1 MPSPRPPMPSTSAS
15 LNSACVRSSWARF
28 HRRSSRL
35 SSASEPETAPEFGD
49 KVLRMRGNT
58 LRQTLRATD
67 SVRRWGGEESIAILD
82 NVRDERTLLKIAER
96 LRIML
101 ECSRL
106 DVGSESLAVT
116 MSIGATLLHPGDTA
130 ESFVGRADQLMYQ
143 GKEAGRNRVTVG

>member
-1 MPSPRPPMPSTSAS
+1 M
-15 LNSACVRSSWARF
+15 V
-28 HRRSSRL
+28 
-35 SSASEPETAPEFGD
+35 
-49 KVLRMRGNT
+49 GNT